1 MRRVLI
7 GDFGPIVRIGL
18 RELLETN
25 RLEVVADRQPPLSGV
40 IARVTDARPD
50 VVILN
55 LDEPDTPVIAERIST
70 TFPAIKVIS
79 CSPDE
84 PVMRVFPAF
93 HHGESYE
100 ADMSLGALA
109 AAIQS

>member
-7 GDFGPIVRIGL
+7 GDFGSILRIGL
-18 RELLETN
+18 RELLASHHVE
-25 RLEVVADRQPPLSGV
+25 LVADAPSPPCG
-40 IARVTDARPD
+40 IIGRVTDARPD
-50 VVILN
+50 VVILD
-55 LDEPDTPVIAERIST
+55 LDSPDAPVVAQRIST

-79 CSPDE
+79 CSSDE

-93 HHGESYE
+93 HHGEFYE
-100 ADMSLGALA
+100 AGLTVTALA